1 MRSAYPRLV
10 ACVAYTAGLLV
21 AGQSAL
27 PDWPNDPEVLHGRAL
42 SYAHAGDTQTALTY
56 FRAACRLATGGPL
69 EASFLSDLGVS
80 EMRLGRLFD
89 ARDHFV
95 RALELD
101 PSLDTAQMNSRD
113 LRAYLGE
120 ERWARDADAAARPGQ
135 RRHRATPIRRV
146 PLAEM
151 STRDLDAPVIV
162 VDAFPL
168 LNSSTL
174 AQRFGPERLRRNFP
188 RAAVDFYPQGLDL
201 EWMRPTFTNL
211 GSALDWQNATTSAN
225 FPSYIQLNLDPPTW
239 AALVKPLGE
248 LPAFIRDGDDS
259 WMAECLHDPAVR
271 SRFLKGTHWHM
282 LLIGEEGSGNGH
294 RISSPLHDHHAA
306 NRRAYQTCPNNRHVL
321 AQGYIK
327 DCELAASDHRPK
339 ALASVLAH
347 PRPFLVSCWGRGH
360 AGAGLRIL
368 PEVRVR
374 PVRRWRSESWRSTL
388 LPGILLAPDTHA

>member
-282 LLIGEEGSGNGH
+282 LLIGEEGSGMFSHKDTLKTASWQLQIIGQKRWH
-294 RISSPLHDHHAA
+294 LCSPTQD
-306 NRRAYQTCPNNRHVL
+306 
-321 AQGYIK
+321 
-327 DCELAASDHRPK
+327 
-339 ALASVLAH
+339 
-347 PRPFLVSCWGRGH
+347 PFLYH
-360 AGAGLRIL
+360 AGD
-368 PEVRVR
+368 VDM
-374 PVRRWRSESWRSTL
+374 
-388 LPGILLAPDTHA
+388 LAPDYESFPK